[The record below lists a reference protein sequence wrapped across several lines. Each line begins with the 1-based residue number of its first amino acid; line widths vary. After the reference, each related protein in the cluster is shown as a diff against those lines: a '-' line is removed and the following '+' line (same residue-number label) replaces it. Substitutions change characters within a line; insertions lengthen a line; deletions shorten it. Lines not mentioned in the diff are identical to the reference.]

1 MRTNYIYSIITK
13 FFGNDMPKEVQLR
26 FQHWFL
32 QTEDSLEKEKA
43 LHKIWDGI
51 EVKADEK
58 TRRKYAKLNA
68 RIDLAEGNRKYFAVK
83 RMTVVAAMFLL
94 MLGSAW
100 MAWNMKDM
108 QDEESFYIVEAPL
121 GEKSKLTLPDGT
133 VVWLNAGSQLRYS
146 SHFNKNNRDITLEG
160 EGYFEVTR
168 QQEKEFV
175 VYSAG
180 CGVHVKGTV
189 FNVKAYPEDPTMEVR
204 LYEGSVCLSTPSV
217 REEDGIYM
225 EPGEKVHYNKMN
237 KTTRKEK
244 LLYQDDLS
252 WKDGYYHF
260 ADNSLKEIAAEL
272 ERIFNVRIKIEDD
285 DIEKYRYHISF
296 VNHEVLPDMLDA
308 INNDKKLII
317 TYNKDT
323 IEIRKR
329 R

>member
-83 RMTVVAAMFLL
+83 RIAVVAAMFLL

-146 SHFNKNNRDITLEG
+146 SHFNKNNRDVTLEG
-160 EGYFEVTR
+160 EGYFEVNR
-168 QQEKEFV
+168 KKNLSFILPD
-175 VYSAG
+175 AG
-180 CGVHVKGTV
+180 CMSRG
-189 FNVKAYPEDPTMEVR
+189 
-204 LYEGSVCLSTPSV
+204 
-217 REEDGIYM
+217 
-225 EPGEKVHYNKMN
+225 
-237 KTTRKEK
+237 
-244 LLYQDDLS
+244 
-252 WKDGYYHF
+252 
-260 ADNSLKEIAAEL
+260 
-272 ERIFNVRIKIEDD
+272 
-285 DIEKYRYHISF
+285 RYS
-296 VNHEVLPDMLDA
+296 M
-308 INNDKKLII
+308 
-317 TYNKDT
+317 
-323 IEIRKR
+323 
-329 R
+329 

>member
-1 MRTNYIYSIITK
+1 
-13 FFGNDMPKEVQLR
+13 
-26 FQHWFL
+26 
-32 QTEDSLEKEKA
+32 
-43 LHKIWDGI
+43 
-51 EVKADEK
+51 
-58 TRRKYAKLNA
+58 
-68 RIDLAEGNRKYFAVK
+68 
-83 RMTVVAAMFLL
+83 
-94 MLGSAW
+94 
-100 MAWNMKDM
+100 
-108 QDEESFYIVEAPL
+108 
-121 GEKSKLTLPDGT
+121 
-133 VVWLNAGSQLRYS
+133 
-146 SHFNKNNRDITLEG
+146 
-160 EGYFEVTR
+160 
-168 QQEKEFV
+168 
-175 VYSAG
+175 
-180 CGVHVKGTV
+180 
-189 FNVKAYPEDPTMEVR
+189 MEVR

-225 EPGEKVHYNKMN
+225 EPGEKVNYNKMN